1 MKDKNGF
8 YKINDKNSFF
18 FSSFIVLYI
27 LCICDCILIGKY
39 PYLKKLN
46 NDRYILIS
54 NKGITFL
61 DPTLSDESNSIVFE
75 EDVYPEINYIF
86 STSAVQFP
94 KEDNNLIFALIN
106 DILYIF
112 DSNETLLNN
121 QTIISE
127 QEYSFS
133 IWTLFYKPYYLYP
146 YKREDNIYTT
156 IFLSVTEKDG
166 DFIYL
171 SLQNIL
177 YDKINNIISLSD
189 KVIYNLHPQLDASS
203 QPTGNSIGCSLLN
216 YNNSKILNCIYG
228 ISDFFNIINFNPEDN
243 YKADIRL
250 TGNITRNTQIYFF
263 KSLVLPGNEQVIYCS
278 FFLDKSFDCIKY
290 DIVSNTYNF
299 FHKYPCFVYIPE
311 AICDFQYFE
320 ESEQILLLFFGYNDF
335 GLVELYVH
343 VCDLEGNCSDK
354 KYESIGGVSDLKD
367 IYSRANFVIPKGKL
381 TYYLFV
387 YDENIDKYDLD
398 LGLEFELKC
407 KIYYN
412 YNKTFCLDELPEGYF
427 CNNTEEKTID
437 KCHINCKTCNATP
450 TNNNNNC
457 LTCKQNNNIYYDLGN
472 CVENCSNSYFLDD
485 IHNLTCKCTSNIECF
500 LCSENGLCKSCNK
513 EEGYYQKIDEE
524 NINGFVNCYKNPQGY
539 YLLNDIYY
547 PCYSSCK
554 YCIEKGNETNHKCTE
569 CKSEFEFKLDFEN
582 DNNCYEICEHYY
594 YFDDNNNYH
603 CTLTDNCPSE
613 YSKLIPEQKKCI
625 KDNDIFSEIVLNSSF
640 ILANQSDIE
649 TKCKINDFLLGQC
662 NYSLNVDIQII
673 INQIRNIITSNE
685 NEIDYLLKDIR
696 QNGKVITKKI
706 EKVTLQLIKL
716 DNQTIN
722 NKLNTSIIDFG
733 ECESILKNNYN
744 IKNESILLF
753 KIDFEIEGYSTI
765 IVEYE
770 LYNPYNNSKLNLEY
784 CNQSFIDI
792 YVPAFINSKDINI
805 YNPLSEFYNDFCSPH
820 TNEDGADVI
829 LLDRKNEFV
838 NNNMTL
844 CDDDCEFKGYDSIN
858 NKSICKCRVKYYM
871 EELSNIDS
879 IDSEKF
885 FKNWVNIENYINLR
899 VMKCYKLLSTKDG
912 FLINIGNFFLLTII
926 FLNIVSVFYFYFKG
940 YPKLNSEI
948 MKLKNDVTIDLK
960 YNLEIVE
967 EKRKEITVVQNDNNQ
982 KTIKLIKLKKMK
994 GKNRKTYIPNRRNKL
1009 SVINSHLENKNS
1021 NAIIISS
1028 QNQIN
1033 KVSDSEKRINSDTGK
1048 KDINSHKKNLND
1060 YELNSLNYKDALEL
1074 DKRTYL
1080 EYYWSLLKTKQLI
1093 IFTFYFMK
1101 DYNSYIIKI
1110 ELFLFA
1116 ISLYLIVSALFFND
1130 DTIHKIYDD
1139 DGIFNFIY
1147 NIPQIIY
1154 STLISAVIN
1163 VIVKTLSLTESKILE
1178 IKQQKSLENLDIKV
1192 REIQK
1197 KLKLK
1202 FILFYIISGIF
1213 LILFWFYISC
1223 FCAVYRN
1230 TQYHLIKDTFISF
1243 SLSLFYP
1250 FVINLIPICIR
1261 IPAIQ
1266 NKNSE
1271 YIYKISKV
1279 IQLI

>member
-1 MKDKNGF
+1 M
-8 YKINDKNSFF
+8 
-18 FSSFIVLYI
+18 
-27 LCICDCILIGKY
+27 
-39 PYLKKLN
+39 
-46 NDRYILIS
+46 
-54 NKGITFL
+54 
-61 DPTLSDESNSIVFE
+61 
-75 EDVYPEINYIF
+75 
-86 STSAVQFP
+86 
-94 KEDNNLIFALIN
+94 
-106 DILYIF
+106 
-112 DSNETLLNN
+112 
-121 QTIISE
+121 
-127 QEYSFS
+127 
-133 IWTLFYKPYYLYP
+133 
-146 YKREDNIYTT
+146 
-156 IFLSVTEKDG
+156 
-166 DFIYL
+166 
-171 SLQNIL
+171 
-177 YDKINNIISLSD
+177 
-189 KVIYNLHPQLDASS
+189 
-203 QPTGNSIGCSLLN
+203 
-216 YNNSKILNCIYG
+216 
-228 ISDFFNIINFNPEDN
+228 
-243 YKADIRL
+243 
-250 TGNITRNTQIYFF
+250 
-263 KSLVLPGNEQVIYCS
+263 
-278 FFLDKSFDCIKY
+278 
-290 DIVSNTYNF
+290 
-299 FHKYPCFVYIPE
+299 
-311 AICDFQYFE
+311 
-320 ESEQILLLFFGYNDF
+320 
-335 GLVELYVH
+335 
-343 VCDLEGNCSDK
+343 
-354 KYESIGGVSDLKD
+354 
-367 IYSRANFVIPKGKL
+367 
-381 TYYLFV
+381 
-387 YDENIDKYDLD
+387 
-398 LGLEFELKC
+398 
-407 KIYYN
+407 
-412 YNKTFCLDELPEGYF
+412 
-427 CNNTEEKTID
+427 
-437 KCHINCKTCNATP
+437 
-450 TNNNNNC
+450 
-457 LTCKQNNNIYYDLGN
+457 
-472 CVENCSNSYFLDD
+472 
-485 IHNLTCKCTSNIECF
+485 
-500 LCSENGLCKSCNK
+500 
-513 EEGYYQKIDEE
+513 
-524 NINGFVNCYKNPQGY
+524 
-539 YLLNDIYY
+539 LNDIYY

-649 TKCKINDFLLGQC
+649 TKCKINDFLLGHC